1 MLKEHLE
8 REMIRL
14 ENAASKASFTALRIS
29 NIVGTDAACAKLNEA
44 ARLLD
49 EQADRI
55 RETLNSKVENQS

>member
-1 MLKEHLE
+1 MTQQHME

-14 ENAASKASFTALRIS
+14 ENAASKAAFTARRIS
-29 NIVGTDAACAKLNEA
+29 NIVGTDAARANLYEA

-55 RETLNSKVENQS
+55 RETLNPKVEDLS